1 MGHWFEN
8 TFERTCLQ
16 IVLMQQ
22 TEPLFRLLLVYVFVS
37 LLQFALF
44 FSNFLNVTFWMPEKS
59 VEQDVWYLVYF
70 EMKYHS
76 MIDILKI
83 VQKSQ
88 SALQET
94 KLFYIIISHMK

>member
-1 MGHWFEN
+1 
-8 TFERTCLQ
+8 
-16 IVLMQQ
+16 
-22 TEPLFRLLLVYVFVS
+22 
-37 LLQFALF
+37 
-44 FSNFLNVTFWMPEKS
+44 MPEKS

-94 KLFYIIISHMK
+94 KLFYIIISHEIVHITMENTDNE

>member
-1 MGHWFEN
+1 
-8 TFERTCLQ
+8 
-16 IVLMQQ
+16 
-22 TEPLFRLLLVYVFVS
+22 
-37 LLQFALF
+37 
-44 FSNFLNVTFWMPEKS
+44 MPEKS
-59 VEQDVWYLVYF
+59 VEQDIWYLVYF